1 MKFSLLDW
9 LEVFAV
15 LSVCGL
21 LVACFSMM
29 SRRISDPFSNPPPVA
44 VDSATKS
51 KPLETQTPT
60 AAELPPALE
69 RVAVETKSTF
79 YQTAGGDDLGGVSYV
94 SPATTIHWRP
104 EWIVD
109 SERASVEQVI
119 AAAVARLEFMQSRP
133 QASDRNAR
141 ALWELNQAL
150 QILREGTP

>member
-1 MKFSLLDW
+1 MSSRDWGPFPNLAIGVCFVSLM
-9 LEVFAV
+9 
-15 LSVCGL
+15 G
-21 LVACFSMM
+21 ACVT
-29 SRRISDPFSNPPPVA
+29 IPIDPKPAPDPFA
-44 VDSATKS
+44 AT
-51 KPLETQTPT
+51 PPT

-94 SPATTIHWRP
+94 SPATTIHWKP
-104 EWIVD
+104 EWVVD
-109 SERASVEQVI
+109 SERASVEQVL
-119 AAAVARLEFMQSRP
+119 AAAVARLEFVQSRP